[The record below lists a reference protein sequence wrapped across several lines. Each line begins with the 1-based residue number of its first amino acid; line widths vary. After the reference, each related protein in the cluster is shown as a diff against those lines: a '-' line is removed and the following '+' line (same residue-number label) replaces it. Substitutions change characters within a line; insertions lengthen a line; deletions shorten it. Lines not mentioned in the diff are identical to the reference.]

1 MTIGRFGRDK
11 RMNRRLK
18 SKGFSLTEVLFAAG
32 ILVIGFMLIAG
43 TLPVGIKLTAMG
55 TERTI
60 GAVAADEAF
69 AKIRLF
75 GITDPALWP
84 VNPNVDC
91 VDYANDPQLNL
102 NIDEYNYPSTDI
114 RPDVKKY
121 HWAAMCKYNMGL
133 DAFQVTVFVSRDRGL
148 NTQYPKPWDPL
159 NALPDP
165 LVRYPRPVPVPV
177 EPVDAAGNVIAVG
190 LAMWADRIR
199 VAAGFAGLI
208 TDESVLLDDRTGQ
221 IMRVLER
228 FRNDP
233 TFTIITLEDALFE
246 VDAAPPLTPRYV
258 WVIPPAKGSGR
269 NPCVGV
275 YQRTIK
281 FR

>member
-1 MTIGRFGRDK
+1 
-11 RMNRRLK
+11 MNRRLK
-18 SKGFSLTEVLFAAG
+18 TKGFSLTEVLLAAG

-43 TLPVGIKLTAMG
+43 TLPVGVKLTAMG

-69 AKIRLF
+69 AKVQLF
-75 GITDPALWP
+75 GLRNPTQATPWPAD
-84 VNPNVDC
+84 PNVHC
-91 VDYANDPQLNL
+91 VDYAGVSRSPLMWNPNSA
-102 NIDEYNYPSTDI
+102 EYSYPSTDI

-121 HWAAMCKYNMGL
+121 HWAAMCKYNMADYGL
-133 DAFQVTVFVSRDRGL
+133 DTFQVTVFVSRDRGL
-148 NTQYPKPWDPL
+148 NTKYPYSDYTGLPL
-159 NALPDP
+159 LAD
-165 LVRYPRPVPVPV
+165 VDYPRPVPVLV

-190 LAMWADRIR
+190 WADRIH
-199 VAAGFAGLI
+199 VLTAGFAGFI

-228 FRNDP
+228 DKIDP
-233 TFTIITLEDALFE
+233 TFITLEDALFK
-246 VDAAPPLTPRYV
+246 VDPLQAPVPVLAPRHV

-269 NPCVGV
+269 YPGVGV

>member
-1 MTIGRFGRDK
+1 
-11 RMNRRLK
+11 MNRRPGH
-18 SKGFSLTEVLFAAG
+18 KGFSLTEVLFAAG

-69 AKIRLF
+69 AKVRLF
-75 GITDPALWP
+75 GISDLDFWP
-84 VNPNVDC
+84 VDPNVHC
-91 VDYANDPQLNL
+91 VDYAYVSQLILSANSA
-102 NIDEYNYPSTDI
+102 EYSYPSTDI
-114 RPDVKKY
+114 RPDVKRY
-121 HWAAMCKYNMGL
+121 HWAAMCKYNLADWGL
-133 DAFQVTVFVSRDRGL
+133 DTFQVTVFVSRDTGL
-148 NTQYPKPWDPL
+148 NTKYPYPSWDPL
-159 NALPDP
+159 NVNP
-165 LVRYPRPVPVPV
+165 LLLARYPRPVRI
-177 EPVDAAGNVIAVG
+177 PVDAMGATGMVDTIQVVG
-190 LAMWADRIR
+190 ATLSDSQDLAR
-199 VAAGFAGLI
+199 LI

-233 TFTIITLEDALFE
+233 TFTIITLEDALFY
-246 VDAAPPLTPRYV
+246 VDPLLPPAPRYV
-258 WVIPPAKGSGR
+258 WVIPPAIGSGR
-269 NPCVGV
+269 YPGVGV